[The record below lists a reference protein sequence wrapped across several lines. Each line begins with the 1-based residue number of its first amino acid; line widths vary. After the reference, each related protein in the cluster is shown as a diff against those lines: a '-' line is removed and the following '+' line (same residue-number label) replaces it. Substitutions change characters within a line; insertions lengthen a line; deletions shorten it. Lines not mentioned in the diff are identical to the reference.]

1 MLINT
6 PPEFFVKAVWA
17 LSTVLLLLV
26 IYYLVHIG
34 NNFIPER
41 KRIRISNSKV
51 LPIIAIIIVSYFFW
65 YLFRKFSILS
75 DLFFTINLSAI
86 LAYILN
92 PAVLYLESRGM
103 KKIYAVFTLYLII
116 AGVVFILAFLV
127 MPGTASEIRN
137 LAENMPRYFSNLKSF
152 VDRVN
157 ALYTQY
163 MGGLPPMFQGVE
175 KAVIDGIGSIELS
188 LGDSI
193 NSLFQGIINS
203 FTKIVTLVL
212 SPILV
217 FYFLVDKDIFKEN
230 IKSLIPR
237 KYKEDVLYLAG
248 EIDITVSKFIRG
260 RIIMAIFVGIG
271 TTIFLV
277 ILGVDFAIVIGFLT
291 TIGDVIP
298 YIGPFMAFVPAII
311 FAFISSPIK
320 ALWVAIFFVLLQWA
334 ENNLLGPKILGTST
348 GMHPL
353 IILLGIIIGGAM
365 FGVFGMI
372 LSVPFIA
379 IARIFYHFF
388 LERLRR
394 PPIERN

>member
-1 MLINT
+1 MIINA
-6 PPEFFVKAVWA
+6 PPEFFVKAVWV
-17 LSTVLLLLV
+17 LLTVLLLLV

-41 KRIRISNSKV
+41 KRIRVNNSKV
-51 LPIIAIIIVSYFFW
+51 LPLIGLIIGIYFFW
-65 YLFRKFSILS
+65 YLFGKYSILS
-75 DLFFTINLSAI
+75 DLFFTINLSAV

-116 AGVVFILAFLV
+116 AGVIFILAFLV
-127 MPGTASEIRN
+127 MPGIAREVRN
-137 LAENMPRYFSNLKSF
+137 LAENMPRYFSNIKSF
-152 VDRVN
+152 VDRLNV
-157 ALYTQY
+157 LYTQY
-163 MGGLPPMFQGVE
+163 MGGLPPMFQGIQ
-175 KAVIDGIGSIELS
+175 KAVIDGIGRIELS
-188 LGDSI
+188 LGNSI
-193 NSLFQGIINS
+193 NSLFQGLVNS

-217 FYFLVDKDIFKEN
+217 FYFLVDKEVFKVK
-230 IKSLIPR
+230 IKKLIPV
-237 KYKEDVLYLAG
+237 KYKEDILYLAG
-248 EIDITVSKFIRG
+248 EIDLSVSKFIRG
-260 RIIMAIFVGIG
+260 RIIMAICVGIG
-271 TTIFLV
+271 TTIFLL

-298 YIGPFMAFVPAII
+298 YIGPFMAFVPAVI

-320 ALWVAIFFVLLQWA
+320 ALWVSIFFVLLQWA

-353 IILLGIIIGGAM
+353 IILLAIIIGGAM
-365 FGVFGMI
+365 FGVLGMI

-379 IARIFYHFF
+379 IARIFYHF
-388 LERLRR
+388 LVERLRI
-394 PPIERN
+394 PPNERN

>member
-1 MLINT
+1 MIINA
-6 PPEFFVKAVWA
+6 PPEFFVKAVWV
-17 LSTVLLLLV
+17 LLTVLLLLV

-41 KRIRISNSKV
+41 KRIRVNNSKV
-51 LPIIAIIIVSYFFW
+51 LPLIGLIIGIYFFW
-65 YLFRKFSILS
+65 YLFGKYSILS
-75 DLFFTINLSAI
+75 DLFFTINLSAV

-116 AGVVFILAFLV
+116 AGVIFILAFLV
-127 MPGTASEIRN
+127 MPGIAREVRN
-137 LAENMPRYFSNLKSF
+137 LAENMPRYFSNIKSF
-152 VDRVN
+152 VDRLNV
-157 ALYTQY
+157 LYTQY
-163 MGGLPPMFQGVE
+163 MGGLPPMFQGIQ
-175 KAVIDGIGSIELS
+175 KAVIDGIGRIELS
-188 LGDSI
+188 LGNSI
-193 NSLFQGIINS
+193 NSLFQGLVNS

-217 FYFLVDKDIFKEN
+217 FYFLVDKEVFKVK
-230 IKSLIPR
+230 IKQLIPV
-237 KYKEDVLYLAG
+237 KYKEDIFYLAG
-248 EIDITVSKFIRG
+248 EIELSVSKFIRG
-260 RIIMAIFVGIG
+260 RIIMAICVGIG
-271 TTIFLV
+271 TTIFLL

-298 YIGPFMAFVPAII
+298 YIGPFMAFVPAVI

-320 ALWVAIFFVLLQWA
+320 ALWVSIFFVLLQWA

-353 IILLGIIIGGAM
+353 IILLAIIIGGAM
-365 FGVFGMI
+365 FGVLGMI

-379 IARIFYHFF
+379 IARIFYHF
-388 LERLRR
+388 LVERLRI
-394 PPIERN
+394 PPNERN